1 MTHFIK
7 ALIVVSAFLGMTN
20 LALAEPAK
28 KTVCEITESVAT
40 LVMEARQLGAS
51 LSEMLKATDH
61 PDWAVAII
69 IEAYEE
75 PRWSTTK
82 MQARAIVDFANEVML
97 ACVKQG
103 LDKMGRD
110 AFRAAVLA
118 KAK

>member
-1 MTHFIK
+1 MIHFIK

-28 KTVCEITESVAT
+28 KTLCESIESLAT
-40 LVMEARQLGAS
+40 VVMEARQSGVK
-51 LSEMLKATDH
+51 LSDMLKGDKE
-61 PDWAVAII
+61 DLVVAII

-75 PRWSTTK
+75 PRWLTK
-82 MQARAIVDFANEVML
+82 ESKEKSVVDFANEVML

>member
-1 MTHFIK
+1 MIHFIK

-28 KTVCEITESVAT
+28 KTLCESIESVAT
-40 LVMEARQLGAS
+40 VVMDNRQLGTK
-51 LSEMLKATDH
+51 LSDMLKSATSDLV
-61 PDWAVAII
+61 VAII

-75 PRWSTTK
+75 PRWSTKEHQESTV
-82 MQARAIVDFANEVML
+82 VDFANEVML

-118 KAK
+118 KAN

>member
-28 KTVCEITESVAT
+28 KTFCETIESTAT
-40 LVMEARQLGAS
+40 VVMQGRQYGMK
-51 LSEMLKATDH
+51 LSDVLKGVKNDLL
-61 PDWAVAII
+61 VAII

-75 PRWSTTK
+75 PRWSTKK
-82 MQARAIVDFANEVML
+82 MQTRAIVDFANEVML

-103 LDKMGRD
+103 ID
-110 AFRAAVLA
+110 